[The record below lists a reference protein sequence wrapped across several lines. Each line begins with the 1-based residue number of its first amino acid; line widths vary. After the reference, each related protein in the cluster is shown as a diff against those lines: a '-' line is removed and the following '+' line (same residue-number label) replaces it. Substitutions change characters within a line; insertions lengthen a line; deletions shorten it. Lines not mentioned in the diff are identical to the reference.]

1 MVSTHQGPLSGL
13 SRKIWFQDYL
23 SHWTPVLDRPLHPDP
38 AAKLGLHSHQPRE
51 PYGPYRSRS
60 STNRP
65 PRHPRSAVLPG
76 SIGKASI
83 SLQLLGFSLG
93 YDARQLGPEAVFLS
107 VTGQKWGC
115 LGQELPLP
123 CPGQRAPSSAGR
135 ARPSK
140 GLTHRSLIAMAAGRA
155 SRGQQPAT
163 GSLNWHPLPDSTKW
177 PYMRSGQAWSS
188 SLRSSCP
195 GVGVGIRTESMG
207 PSSAPWPRSWSG
219 PDEGRWQVPGTPFL
233 LQPPGALLAHIL
245 FRRVTGGCLCSAMTV
260 PGLGSRYYPCYGN

>member
-1 MVSTHQGPLSGL
+1 MTDPCTPTQQPSWVSIHISLVSRMGHTAAGAPQTGP
-13 SRKIWFQDYL
+13 QD
-23 SHWTPVLDRPLHPDP
+23 TLDLRCSL
-38 AAKLGLHSHQPRE
+38 
-51 PYGPYRSRS
+51 
-60 STNRP
+60 
-65 PRHPRSAVLPG
+65 AVLGKPASASNCSG
-76 SIGKASI
+76 SPW
-83 SLQLLGFSLG
+83 G

-140 GLTHRSLIAMAAGRA
+140 GLTHRSLTAMAAGRA

-163 GSLNWHPLPDSTKW
+163 GSLNWHPLLDSTKW